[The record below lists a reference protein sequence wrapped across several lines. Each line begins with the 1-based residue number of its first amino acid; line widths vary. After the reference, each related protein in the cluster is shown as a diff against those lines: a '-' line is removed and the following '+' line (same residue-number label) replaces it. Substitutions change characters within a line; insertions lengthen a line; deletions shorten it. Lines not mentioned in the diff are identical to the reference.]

1 MMQISKLLLLYFLL
15 FITIVYADATQT
27 SMKQIDNSQQ
37 DFINNYLK
45 EKQKQRVRR
54 GETSATIEVSY
65 ESKNKKKQYKRGQ
78 RLHNA
83 TRELED
89 VKLENQRLRVES
101 ERLELENQTLQERQK
116 KSSKVQKSYKKPS
129 KKTKTKTKKYKRET
143 AKYTKQK
150 TYQKKKYRSKIYVK
164 VDTLLKK
171 MRIYRGS
178 KLLYDWPI
186 IMRESSVNKHSNYK
200 GVESYRNNNYTQSY
214 LRSQKKKP
222 IYFNNVKDSKEKKA
236 NTLYSRIKLRQKHIN
251 ILNDLMKKYGKSNV
265 IIKMIR

>member
-1 MMQISKLLLLYFLL
+1 MKIAQILLLYLLL
-15 FITIVYADATQT
+15 FITILYADSTQT
-27 SMKQIDNSQQ
+27 SIKQIENSQQ

-65 ESKNKKKQYKRGQ
+65 EGKNKKKQYKRGQ

-83 TRELED
+83 TQELED
-89 VKLENQRLRVES
+89 VKLENQRLRLKA
-101 ERLELENQTLQERQK
+101 ERLALENQTLQERQK
-116 KSSKVQKSYKKPS
+116 KSSKVKKSTTKPKS
-129 KKTKTKTKKYKRET
+129 KRYKRET
-143 AKYTKQK
+143 RKKSKPK
-150 TYQKKKYRSKIYVK
+150 TYSKKKYRSKIYVK
-164 VDTLLKK
+164 VDTVLRK
-171 MRIYRGS
+171 MRIYKGS

-186 IMRESSVNKHSNYK
+186 IMRESTVNKHSKYK

-214 LRSQKKKP
+214 LRAQKKKP

>member
-1 MMQISKLLLLYFLL
+1 MQISKILLLYL
-15 FITIVYADATQT
+15 FFTMSIVHADRTQT
-27 SMKQIDNSQQ
+27 TMKEIENSQQ

-65 ESKNKKKQYKRGQ
+65 EAKSRKKQYKRGQ

-83 TRELED
+83 TQELED
-89 VKLENQRLRVES
+89 VKLENQRLRIEA
-101 ERLELENQTLQERQK
+101 ERLALENKMLQEKRQK
-116 KSSKVQKSYKKPS
+116 SKVTPPKSKVKS
-129 KKTKTKTKKYKRET
+129 RKYKRET
-143 AKYTKQK
+143 SKFSKKKSTP
-150 TYQKKKYRSKIYVK
+150 KKKYRTKIYVK
-164 VDTLLKK
+164 VDTVLKK

-178 KLLYDWPI
+178 KLLHNWPI
-186 IMRESSVNKHSNYK
+186 IMRESTINKHSKYK
-200 GVESYRNNNYTQSY
+200 GVESSRNDNYTQSY
-214 LRSQKKKP
+214 LRAQKKKP

-251 ILNDLMKKYGKSNV
+251 ILNDLMKKYGKRNV